1 MKRIGLFLVT
11 NIAVILVLSIAMR
24 LLGADIYL
32 AQQGYN
38 YQALLVFSAV
48 FGMGGAF
55 ISLSISKWAAKRSTG
70 AQVIEQP
77 ANETE
82 RWLLSTVEHQ
92 ARQVGIGMPE
102 VAIFPSPEPNAF
114 ATGAKRDAALVA
126 VSEGLLQQMT
136 RDEIEAVLAHEIS
149 HVANG
154 DMVTMTLIQG
164 VLNTFVLFLSR
175 IIGGIVNRVV
185 FRSNSNYGIGY
196 FVSVIITQLVLGIL
210 ASFIVAWFSR
220 YREFRAD
227 AGSAKLAG
235 RHKMIAALERL
246 KRAHAP
252 AQLPKELNA
261 FGIFGGGQGGLM
273 QRLRMSHP
281 PLDERIRSLREA
293 NIHS

>member
-1 MKRIGLFLVT
+1 MNRIALFLAT

-24 LLGADIYL
+24 LLGADQYL

-55 ISLSISKWAAKRSTG
+55 ISLSISKWLAKKSTG
-70 AQVIEQP
+70 ARVIEKP
-77 ANETE
+77 DNETE
-82 RWLLSTVEHQ
+82 VWLLRTVERQ
-92 ARQVGIGMPE
+92 ARQAGIGMPE

-126 VSEGLLQQMT
+126 VSEGLLRQMN
-136 RDEIEAVLAHEIS
+136 RDEVEAVLGHEIS

-164 VLNTFVLFLSR
+164 VLNTFVIFISR

-196 FVSVIITQLVLGIL
+196 FISVIVIQIVLGFL
-210 ASFIVAWFSR
+210 ASIIVMWFSR

-227 AGSAKLAG
+227 IGGAKLAG
-235 RHKMIAALERL
+235 RHKMIGALERL
-246 KRAHAP
+246 KSAHGP

-261 FGIFGGGQGGLM
+261 FGISGGTNGGLK
-273 QRLRMSHP
+273 RLLMSHP
-281 PLDERIRSLREA
+281 PLDERIRALRAA